1 MVYFIHKYWILT
13 TAFFNMCAFYTSQ
26 LCFNLLILPLKWG
39 IYISASLFPPKN
51 PAFYLAHVVFNDG
64 HECFYDVFIVSKRSS
79 VFVWPLHSDIR
90 VSLSMAT
97 PSSSPTPHHVTWIDT
112 DGRKEDWFWSLTVS
126 EDTLSLLLS
135 WALTTLSSVAPLY
148 KAFNL

>member
-1 MVYFIHKYWILT
+1 MRFTPLNYGLT
-13 TAFFNMCAFYTSQ
+13 FKSCHWSEEFTFLLAFFHKKSSF
-26 LCFNLLILPLKWG
+26 
-39 IYISASLFPPKN
+39 
-51 PAFYLAHVVFNDG
+51 FYLAHVVFNVS
-64 HECFYDVFIVSKRSS
+64 HECLYDVFIVSKRSS

-126 EDTLSLLLS
+126 EDTPSISLSLLLS